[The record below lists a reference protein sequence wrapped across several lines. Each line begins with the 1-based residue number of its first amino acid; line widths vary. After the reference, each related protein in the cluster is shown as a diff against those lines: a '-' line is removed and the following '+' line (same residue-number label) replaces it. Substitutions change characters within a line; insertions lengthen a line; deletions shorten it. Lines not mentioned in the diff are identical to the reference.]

1 MRGVI
6 FTSGWPSFL
15 ENYEAFSFFHLVI
28 MKNFVMKRML
38 NIGLGF
44 YLIILG
50 LAFPLITESGAQQ
63 TKPIVAVTNYPL
75 QYFTERIVG
84 DHMEVIFPIPSDVDP
99 AFWIPEPGGVL
110 AFQSADVILLNGA
123 SYSKWL
129 DKVTLPRRKLVNTSQ
144 LFTDRYI
151 QIQDVTTHQHGP
163 QGKHAHAGLAFTTW
177 IDFQQ
182 AIQQAEAV
190 LNAVVNLTPQY
201 EKPFEAN
208 FLDLK
213 TDLLALDQH
222 LEHIVANNRTQP
234 LVASHPIY
242 DYFARRYGLN
252 IRSVLWEPDVV
263 PSAQQWVELETILK
277 DYPSTWM
284 MWEGEPHPESVARLQ
299 LMGIKSAVIDPVGN
313 VPEHGDFLSNMRQN
327 IENLKPVFRQQGAE

>member
-1 MRGVI
+1 MK
-6 FTSGWPSFL
+6 
-15 ENYEAFSFFHLVI
+15 NLVI
-28 MKNFVMKRML
+28 KKVWGD
-38 NIGLGF
+38 GLSF
-44 YLIILG
+44 CLLILVLG
-50 LAFPLITESGAQQ
+50 FPLIAESGPQHTQ
-63 TKPIVAVTNYPL
+63 PIVAVTNYPL

-84 DHMEVIFPIPSDVDP
+84 DHIEVIFPIPSDVDP
-99 AFWIPEPGGVL
+99 AFWIPKPSGVL

-151 QIQDVTTHQHGP
+151 QVQNVTTHRHGP

-190 LNAVVNLTPQY
+190 LNAVVNLTPQH

-213 TDLLALDQH
+213 NDLLTLDRR
-222 LEHIVANNRTQP
+222 LAKIVTNNQAQP

-252 IRSVLWEPDVV
+252 IQSVLWEPEEV
-263 PSAQQWVELETILK
+263 PNAGQREELETLLK
-277 DYPSTWM
+277 NHPAKWM
-284 MWEGEPHPESVARLQ
+284 IWEGEPNSQSIARLQ
-299 LMGIKSAVIDPVGN
+299 SMGVGSVVFDPVSN
-313 VPEHGDFLSNMRQN
+313 VSDKGDFLTVMRQN
-327 IENLKPVFRQQGAE
+327 VESLKKAFP

>member
-1 MRGVI
+1 MVYAYRHALLRLCLSLLM
-6 FTSGWPSFL
+6 FTLPLSVAGALNSG
-15 ENYEAFSFFHLVI
+15 
-28 MKNFVMKRML
+28 
-38 NIGLGF
+38 
-44 YLIILG
+44 
-50 LAFPLITESGAQQ
+50 
-63 TKPIVAVTNYPL
+63 KPTVAVTNYPL
-75 QYFTERIVG
+75 KYFAERIGG
-84 DHMEVIFPIPSDVDP
+84 DHTEVIFPIPADVDP
-99 AFWIPEPGGVL
+99 AFWNPDPTGVL

-144 LFTDRYI
+144 LFKDRYI
-151 QIQDVTTHQHGP
+151 QIQDVTTHRHGP

-190 LNAVVNLTPQY
+190 LKALVNLHPQY
-201 EKPFEAN
+201 EKPFDTN
-208 FLDLK
+208 FSDLK
-213 TDLLALDQH
+213 NDLLALDRR
-222 LEHIVANNRTQP
+222 LEQIVANNRAQP

-242 DYFARRYGLN
+242 DYLARRYDLH
-252 IRSVLWEPDVV
+252 IRSVLWEPNDV

-284 MWEGEPHPESVARLQ
+284 MWEGDPHPESVARLQ
-299 LMGIKSAVIDPVGN
+299 LMGIKSAVFDPVEN
-313 VPEHGDFLSNMRQN
+313 IPEHGDFLSNMRQN

>member
-1 MRGVI
+1 MM
-6 FTSGWPSFL
+6 
-15 ENYEAFSFFHLVI
+15 I
-28 MKNFVMKRML
+28 MKNLVMKKIS
-38 NIGLGF
+38 NNGLGF
-44 YLIILG
+44 CLIILVLG
-50 LAFPLITESGAQQ
+50 LPLIAESSPQN

-84 DHMEVIFPIPSDVDP
+84 DHIDVIFPIPSDVDP
-99 AFWIPEPGGVL
+99 AFWNPEPTGVL

-144 LFTDRYI
+144 LFKNRYI
-151 QIQDVTTHQHGP
+151 QVQHVTTHRHGP

-182 AIQQAEAV
+182 ATQQAEAV
-190 LNAVVNLTPQY
+190 LNAVVNLNPQY

-213 TDLLALDQH
+213 NDLLALDRR
-222 LEHIVANNRTQP
+222 LEQIVANNRGQP

-242 DYFARRYGLN
+242 DYFARRYDLN
-252 IRSVLWEPDVV
+252 IQSVLWEPDDV
-263 PSAQQWVELETILK
+263 PDARQWLELETLLK
-277 DYPSTWM
+277 NHPAKWM
-284 MWEGEPHPESVARLQ
+284 IREGEPHSQSVEQLKSLGIDSVIFDPTGNMPES
-299 LMGIKSAVIDPVGN
+299 
-313 VPEHGDFLSNMRQN
+313 GDFLSIMDQN
-327 IENLKPVFRQQGAE
+327 VESLKQAFQ

>member
-1 MRGVI
+1 MVYAYRHALLRLCLSLLM
-6 FTSGWPSFL
+6 FTLPLSVAGALNSG
-15 ENYEAFSFFHLVI
+15 
-28 MKNFVMKRML
+28 
-38 NIGLGF
+38 
-44 YLIILG
+44 
-50 LAFPLITESGAQQ
+50 
-63 TKPIVAVTNYPL
+63 KPTVAVTNYPL
-75 QYFTERIVG
+75 KYFAERIGG
-84 DHMEVIFPIPSDVDP
+84 DHTEVIFPIPADVDP
-99 AFWIPEPGGVL
+99 AFWNPDPTRVF

-144 LFTDRYI
+144 LFKDRYI
-151 QIQDVTTHQHGP
+151 QIRDVTTHRHGP

-182 AIQQAEAV
+182 AIQQAQAV

-213 TDLLALDQH
+213 NDLLALDRR
-222 LEHIVANNRTQP
+222 LEHIVANNRGRP

-252 IRSVLWEPDVV
+252 IRSVLWEPDDV
-263 PSAQQWVELETILK
+263 PDARQWLELETLLK
-277 DYPSTWM
+277 NHPAKWM
-284 MWEGEPHPESVARLQ
+284 IWEGEPNSQSVEQLQ
-299 LMGIKSAVIDPVGN
+299 SLGIDSVIFNSAGN
-313 VPEHGDFLSNMRQN
+313 VPENGNFLSIMDQN
-327 IENLKPVFRQQGAE
+327 VESLKRAFQ